1 MSSPHTTLRWMTQV
15 SVETLSWVAEMARIH
30 IGIEQPPIGRN
41 AADNIGGSWLYHN
54 PRPLST
60 SHHILS
66 CLNTDPTG
74 SITQSIQRTRQV
86 AGFTLLINVE
96 CQSEAEAHEAIE
108 AGANIVMLD
117 NLVGD
122 ELHGTAKRLKD
133 AWRGKRE
140 FLIETSG
147 GIVEDGLVGR
157 LGPDVDV
164 LSTSAVH
171 QVCLVD
177 HCDKK
182 NQVERRAMVPP
193 R

>member
-1 MSSPHTTLRWMTQV
+1 M
-15 SVETLSWVAEMARIH
+15 
-30 IGIEQPPIGRN
+30 
-41 AADNIGGSWLYHN
+41 
-54 PRPLST
+54 PRPQPQAQPS
-60 SHHILS
+60 
-66 CLNTDPTG
+66 PTNLQNAYNAG

-96 CQSEAEAHEAIE
+96 CQSEAEADEAIA

-133 AWRGKRE
+133 KWRGKRE

-147 GIVEDGLVGR
+147 GIVEDGLVAR
-157 LGPDVDV
+157 LRPDVDV

-171 QVCLVD
+171 QVSDIRGSCLCVLGAGAAGVMISLCRRGAAVGALSRD
-177 HCDKK
+177 R
-182 NQVERRAMVPP
+182 ERNANDLELPAC
-193 R
+193 